1 MKHKK
6 DRKVKNI
13 NALLI
18 AVVAVICIG
27 VAAFAGMTIV
37 NTDNLAT
44 YTDEI
49 YQRPYSVNLSLI
61 HI

>member
-49 YQRPYSVNLSLI
+49 YQLSLI